1 MFVLS
6 KPVLAV
12 IRLAG
17 EFFLQCSI
25 TAREILAAK
34 SVNHLE

>member
-17 EFFLQCSI
+17 DFLQRSI